1 MKSFKALADGNK
13 NGYFNTVFSLLAEKE
28 KSKKDFVVDSDAR
41 SRIKPL
47 SLSTDELRKLGQ
59 EQFKQVKRNLVKDS
73 GTVDT
78 IQSFGSRYA
87 TFCKQQ
93 IAKSPTQVS
102 PELMNGIKDGYFNAI
117 TNVGTDA
124 DPSMFTLAT
133 IPLALS
139 PGEATAYYAS
149 AGIPS
154 IIIDKKGK
162 GPLLNGFSF
171 SSTGWSTQDLEKLK
185 EYALKVGFDL
195 AVQNGLIQALI
206 YGGSFTYF
214 TLKEDDPATF
224 LMSFEELIK
233 EKVLDKDSIDYFTTA
248 DRWNTVVIPN
258 YIITA
263 KDYLEP
269 STLFIPLGGVRVA
282 TDRGARMRPHPLPF
296 WGAMRQLGWCASEFE
311 GWYRSVLAYKIITMS
326 IPILVQQM
334 SLIFHTYQMDGAL
347 AMTGPE
353 SMEEYAKLNEQNMRK
368 WSALNPIALNSA
380 GDIKVVERTYSGFE
394 NLVDTIERSVGAES
408 GLPRSVLFHPQSQGF
423 GGGNEEEITLKQS
436 EAIKIIANAVQPQIQ
451 PMVKYLVVSCFG
463 ANSPQAQKAEEV
475 RFNFESSV
483 VLTDAER
490 GKLLTSFS
498 QGVSMF
504 TGSGMTLDEAIIAA
518 NKFVPNIRFTQEE
531 IAAFKGRKRENAE
544 PLNKTALPEEN
555 KGKVGK
561 GQKPL
566 NRIKED

>member
-1 MKSFKALADGNK
+1 MKSFKALAEVNK
-13 NGYFNTVFSLLAEKE
+13 SGYFHKVFSLLSEKE
-28 KSKKDFVVDSDAR
+28 RIRKDFVADADAR
-41 SRIKPL
+41 ASMKPIM
-47 SLSTDELRKLGQ
+47 LSTDEVRQLSQ
-59 EQFKQVKRNLVKDS
+59 EQFRQVKKNLVRD
-73 GTVDT
+73 GEVDT
-78 IQSFGSRYA
+78 MQGFGERYSA
-87 TFCKQQ
+87 FCRQQ
-93 IAKSPTQVS
+93 IAKSPNRVTPDLLKGV
-102 PELMNGIKDGYFNAI
+102 KDGYFNPV
-117 TNVGTDA
+117 TNVGTDV

-149 AGIPS
+149 GGLPS

-171 SSTGWSTQDLEKLK
+171 SSTGWGTKDLEKLK
-185 EYALKVGFDL
+185 EYALKVGFDN
-195 AVQNGLIQALI
+195 AIQNGLIQALI
-206 YGGSFTYF
+206 YGGSFSYP

-224 LMSFEELIK
+224 LMTFEELMK
-233 EKVLDKDSIDYFTTA
+233 EGVLDKDSIDYFTTA
-248 DRWNTVVIPN
+248 DRWNTVVVPN

-269 STLFIPLGGVRVA
+269 STIFIPLGGVRVK

-334 SLIFHTYQMDGAL
+334 SLIFHTYPMDGAL
-347 AMTGPE
+347 AMNGPG
-353 SMEEYAKLNEQNMRK
+353 SMEEYAKMNEEGMRK

-380 GDIKVVERTYSGFE
+380 GDIKVVERSYAGFE
-394 NLVDTIERSVGAES
+394 NLVDTVERSVGAES
-408 GLPRSVLFHPQSQGF
+408 GFPRSVLFHPQSQSF
-423 GGGNEEEITLKQS
+423 GGGDEEEITLKQS
-436 EAIKIIANAVQPQIQ
+436 ETIKIIANAVQPQIQ

-463 ANSPQAQKAEEV
+463 KNSEQAQKADQV

-483 VLTDAER
+483 VLTDVER

-504 TGSGMTLDEAIIAA
+504 TGSGMTLDEAVIAA

-544 PLNKTALPEEN
+544 PLNKSAVPEED
-555 KGKVGK
+555 KGKVK
-561 GQKPL
+561 GGSKPL